1 MRNLFKLTF
10 LFFCTFL
17 LSTNITY
24 AQDTGEL
31 EKRLSDLGI
40 AEEYTNN
47 IAEYVNNI
55 DITDEEYNSIIADG
69 EVVLTMVNGKNS
81 IADFSL
87 SELYNV
93 YGNIRSI
100 MKQLNLSMKIDVKN
114 KQFAIV
120 DKATN
125 SVLYKGNPK
134 DIDDYYANYEELLD
148 NGEEALNLEEY
159 IKDLIDSRN
168 SAHNESVIVNEDEES
183 DDYQE
188 NNNITP
194 KRSIEVK
201 ETEVNEDIVA
211 AEEKS
216 ESSDEI
222 EVNEE
227 DIINPIEEDVENNKR
242 SIEEVKSTEN
252 QYDTTLAMS
261 KGLSD
266 KIIYYIL
273 GGAMLA
279 LVVISGILKF
289 L

>member
-10 LFFCTFL
+10 LFFCAFL

-24 AQDTGEL
+24 AKDTGEL
-31 EKRLSDLGI
+31 EKQLSDLGI

-55 DITDEEYNSIIADG
+55 DITDDEYNSIISDG
-69 EVVLTMVNGKNS
+69 EAVITMVNGKNS
-81 IADFSL
+81 ITDFSL
-87 SELYNV
+87 NELYNV

-114 KQFAIV
+114 RQFAIV

-168 SAHNESVIVNEDEES
+168 STHNESVIVNEDKES

-201 ETEVNEDIVA
+201 ETEANEDIVA
-211 AEEKS
+211 AEKKS

-227 DIINPIEEDVENNKR
+227 DIINPIEEDIENNKR

>member
-10 LFFCTFL
+10 LFFCAFL

-24 AQDTGEL
+24 AKDTGEL
-31 EKRLSDLGI
+31 EKQLSDLGI

-55 DITDEEYNSIIADG
+55 DITDEEYNNIIADG
-69 EVVLTMVNGKNS
+69 EAVITMVNGKNS
-81 IADFSL
+81 ITDFSL

-100 MKQLNLSMKIDVKN
+100 MKQLNLSMKIDMKN
-114 KQFAIV
+114 RQFAIV

-168 SAHNESVIVNEDEES
+168 STHNESVIVNEDEES

-201 ETEVNEDIVA
+201 ETEANEDIVA
-211 AEEKS
+211 AEKKS

-227 DIINPIEEDVENNKR
+227 DIINPIEEDIENNKR